1 MPIEVNGQFETDDVL
16 IRAGIDPEAMGYL
29 TGKERRE
36 ILIRINDSDLS
47 NLLTMN
53 QIRMV
58 SSQLISN
65 SKYKEIKCE
74 NKA

>member
-1 MPIEVNGQFETDDVL
+1 MVG
-16 IRAGIDPEAMGYL
+16 G
-29 TGKERRE
+29 
-36 ILIRINDSDLS
+36 IRINDSDLS

-65 SKYKEIKCE
+65 TIAFAILIKINIDMHGRAPFYLIAE
-74 NKA
+74 FI